1 MSQWRRGGGRTRVGG
16 AMWWD
21 EPQVQL
27 LRGRWWSDP
36 LPQTDDPREIFF
48 CSSFFDFPSL
58 KPKEDLFS
66 SVRQHSDE
74 LSHFFIFFF
83 ADDIIHVVW
92 LSARPNA
99 HLSFDLSPHF
109 VTVYTAQKTF
119 TGPRIYTNI
128 FDGWLDSLS
137 VRPSPNVVKCVL
149 FFFVCKIQV
158 LYTRWLRRQLHV
170 PTSKSNSNNLIA
182 GTTGIVRLWSI
193 ITTLLSARPCEP
205 WKVKPVPNRCNNFF
219 FFFFF
224 SILRDIQ
231 CNLIVLSR
239 SACLLTAGGQEQ
251 HQFYRSETH
260 QQEAGAPSMMQQ
272 ETCDKSSLSPTPTLA
287 SHNSL
292 SSGLSPL
299 GNHTSDPSNV
309 TKEERSSRQRGQS
322 SPSPSK
328 SF

>member
-1 MSQWRRGGGRTRVGG
+1 MKQSERERKKEGMSQWRRGGGRTRVGG

-149 FFFVCKIQV
+149 FFFCV
-158 LYTRWLRRQLHV
+158 
-170 PTSKSNSNNLIA
+170 
-182 GTTGIVRLWSI
+182 
-193 ITTLLSARPCEP
+193 
-205 WKVKPVPNRCNNFF
+205 
-219 FFFFF
+219 
-224 SILRDIQ
+224 
-231 CNLIVLSR
+231 
-239 SACLLTAGGQEQ
+239 
-251 HQFYRSETH
+251 
-260 QQEAGAPSMMQQ
+260 
-272 ETCDKSSLSPTPTLA
+272 
-287 SHNSL
+287 
-292 SSGLSPL
+292 
-299 GNHTSDPSNV
+299 
-309 TKEERSSRQRGQS
+309 
-322 SPSPSK
+322 
-328 SF
+328 